1 MTAASTTET
10 GTAAREEAEPFRLAV
25 AGMSCASCVAHVEKS
40 LNGIDGVRATV
51 NLATEQASGS
61 PPASTSG
68 IDDPG
73 PASARRTSP
82 SRPSSPPSRRPA
94 TRRGPSPASTRTT
107 TTTSRSVC

>member
-51 NLATEQASGS
+51 NLAPRQARAPR
-61 PPASTSG
+61 PPAAPPG
-68 IDDPG
+68 PPG
-73 PASARRTSP
+73 PARGAAGYGAR
-82 SRPSSPPSRRPA
+82 PPTGEHAPHHDDEPLRVLMR
-94 TRRGPSPASTRTT
+94 
-107 TTTSRSVC
+107 